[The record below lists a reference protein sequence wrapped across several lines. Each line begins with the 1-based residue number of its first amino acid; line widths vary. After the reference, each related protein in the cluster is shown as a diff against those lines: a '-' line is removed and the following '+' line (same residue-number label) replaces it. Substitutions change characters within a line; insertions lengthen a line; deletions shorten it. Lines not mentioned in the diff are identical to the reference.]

1 MRFDELRLL
10 AFGPF
15 TNESL
20 DLRGGAPGGL
30 HVIYGPNEAG
40 KSTSLRAVKNF
51 LFGMPRRSP
60 DAHVH
65 PLPRLA
71 VGATISEGE
80 RSFVLTRVKRDRND
94 LLGADGSVVAP
105 ELLADLLGHLD
116 ERSFSLR
123 FGLDQV
129 ELEKGAEA
137 LLGGSEEGLFAA
149 GTAGADARSLLRQLE
164 EEAAALYLAR
174 GKLPL
179 LNRQNAEYEQAI
191 AELRRSERPVEKWM
205 LQQRAHETA
214 AQEVASIQKQRSL
227 VRGEL
232 RRLNRLKAVM
242 SDLLEWQKANLR
254 ASELKHVP
262 ELPFDAFDRRIQI
275 STQLKEAQVEA
286 RRIAEDLRAFE
297 QELAQ
302 LPPSSP
308 LADIDDEQLQL
319 GARVGTAIS
328 ARKDLPKRR
337 AALVEQERQIA
348 SLLLELGQSVESSRA
363 LLVARQLLVSSEVT
377 GSVNRLI
384 TQFSGLAIAVSGAE
398 DRVKVL
404 DEQIVKFTRQD
415 SQCTASDRLP
425 SLEALLAEAHQGQK
439 SLFELEQTSKLQS
452 RRGTQIERLRAQ
464 VKCDAPWQVIASHL
478 PPRAQF
484 EAVVTQLGQ
493 TRRLLIEL
501 RKERDAYR
509 VRLDE
514 CNRMRA
520 EEIDLPSDD
529 QLKLAR
535 LARDSAILGDR
546 VSDETSPES
555 IMKLVQ
561 FADSVVD
568 ELRHKAD
575 RVYAAEML
583 GREINDLKEKLTSV
597 ETSVGEQMLA
607 EQAEWQNIVQL
618 GQFLSVTI
626 PKSEVD
632 ILHWYSDLCSIVEF
646 EAEFQAA
653 QQDLERQKSAVGS
666 VEGRIRRELKETTI
680 ELALPGLA
688 VRLEQEIRDAL
699 KRQEREQLRE
709 SRRIQLTK
717 EHELAGVELHR
728 ARRAVENWFKSW
740 SKAVQPLGLM
750 AETSIERAQE
760 VLATLQRIERLVEN
774 ATNYE
779 GRILGMKR
787 DTDSLERDISRY
799 TENDSVLSRA
809 EDDTVDRAIRLQEG
823 IRVARGQ
830 RDDRLKIRSMI
841 EERRMTLAMVQAR
854 LKSAEEQIKVMLSLA
869 AVQTEQELAEVER
882 LAKEKRELALRM
894 SELFERI
901 RVASDGS
908 TIEEL
913 LTEAEPWNGA
923 VRRLIVKID
932 ELDQEGSDLEE
943 ALKQAEADAE
953 GTRLGLLAYQ
963 TEDVAVLRQV
973 VVDRAA
979 SARASLRKY
988 LVLRASHL
996 MLDEQVTRYA
1006 ERFSGPIAGRASEL
1020 FRRVTLGKYS
1030 RLSVGVGDRSL
1041 RCVREGHELEV
1052 SELSRGTRAQLYFA
1066 LRLAS
1071 LERHFEQHAAVPL
1084 IFDDLF
1090 VDFDDDRTT
1099 AAFEILSELAE
1110 KVQILYF
1117 THLARDVEKAHDA
1130 VSKGR
1135 LFTHVIGVS

>member
-15 TNESL
+15 TDESL

-80 RSFVLTRVKRDRND
+80 HSFNLIRVKRDRDN
-94 LLGADGSVVAP
+94 LLDANGSVLTTDP
-105 ELLADLLGHLD
+105 LPDLLGHLD

-149 GTAGADARSLLRQLE
+149 GTAGADARNLLRQLE
-164 EEAAALYLAR
+164 EEASALYLAR

-191 AELRRSERPVEKWM
+191 SDLRRSERPVEKWT
-205 LQQRAHETA
+205 LQQRAYENA
-214 AQEVASIQKQRSL
+214 VQEVASIQKKRSL

-242 SDLLEWQKANLR
+242 SDLLEWQKADLR
-254 ASELKHVP
+254 SKELKHVP
-262 ELPFDAFDRRIQI
+262 DLPADALDRRIQI

-286 RRIAEDLRAFE
+286 RRVSEDLSIFE

-302 LPPSSP
+302 LPEVSALS
-308 LADIDDEQLQL
+308 DIDDEQLQL

-328 ARKDLPKRR
+328 ARKDLPKRK
-337 AALVEQERQIA
+337 AALLEQERQIA
-348 SLLLELGQSVESSRA
+348 ALLRELGRNVEPSES
-363 LLVARQLLVSSEVT
+363 LSVARQMLVGAEVS

-384 TQFSGLAIAVSGAE
+384 MQYSGLINAVDAAKNRISVIEEQRKKFNRNAEKKGANE
-398 DRVKVL
+398 
-404 DEQIVKFTRQD
+404 
-415 SQCTASDRLP
+415 RL
-425 SLEALLAEAHQGQK
+425 SKLEALLVEAQQGQK
-439 SLFELEQTSKLQS
+439 SLVEYDHARKSQAQ
-452 RRGTQIERLRAQ
+452 RAAHIERLRLQ
-464 VKCDAPWQVIASHL
+464 LRCETRWQVIAKHL

-484 EAVVTQLGQ
+484 EAIVSQVGA
-493 TRRLLIEL
+493 TRRALIEQKKEEHSYRERL
-501 RKERDAYR
+501 FSCEKKQAAEQELPSDQQLKRARKERDA
-509 VRLDE
+509 
-514 CNRMRA
+514 
-520 EEIDLPSDD
+520 
-529 QLKLAR
+529 
-535 LARDSAILGDR
+535 AILGNPASR
-546 VSDETSPES
+546 ETSPAA
-555 IMKLVQ
+555 IMELVRA
-561 FADSVVD
+561 ADLIAD
-568 ELRHKAD
+568 ELRQQSE

-583 GREINDLKEKLTSV
+583 RREMDELTERLARATQAVSDLVLKERIDRQPIL
-597 ETSVGEQMLA
+597 
-607 EQAEWQNIVQL
+607 QL
-618 GQFLSVTI
+618 ERALSVAI
-626 PKSEVD
+626 PEHEAD
-632 ILHWYSDLCSIVEF
+632 IFRWYSDMGVLIETEVEF
-646 EAEFQAA
+646 QGI
-653 QQDLERQKSAVGS
+653 QQDLELKHATRVAL
-666 VEGRIRRELKETTI
+666 EERIQRELGEGAV
-680 ELALPGLA
+680 ELTLPGLVA
-688 VRLEQEIRDAL
+688 RLEQVIRDNL
-699 KRQEREQLRE
+699 KLNEREQHEEARWL
-709 SRRIQLTK
+709 QLGK
-717 EHELAGVELHR
+717 DHEAASAELQRAGAAL
-728 ARRAVENWFKSW
+728 ENWRKLW
-740 SKAVQPLGLM
+740 AKAVLPLGLM
-750 AETSIERAQE
+750 ASTSVERAQE
-760 VLATLQRIERLVEN
+760 VLATLQRIERLVET

-779 GRILGMKR
+779 GRILGMQR
-787 DTDSLERDISRY
+787 DTEALERDISRY
-799 TENDSVLSRA
+799 TVGELFAAVG
-809 EDDTVDRAIRLQEG
+809 EHDTVDRAIRLQEC
-823 IRVARGQ
+823 IRVARRQ
-830 RDDRLKIRSMI
+830 RDERERIRSLI
-841 EERRMTLAMVQAR
+841 DERRMTLATVHTR
-854 LKSAEEQIKVMLSLA
+854 LKSAEGQIKVMLSA
-869 AVQTEQELAEVER
+869 AGVSTEQELAEVER
-882 LAKEKRELALRM
+882 LAKEKRGLALRIN
-894 SELFERI
+894 ELFERI

-913 LTEAEPWNGA
+913 LAEAEPWNGA
-923 VRRLIVKID
+923 VRRLIAAID
-932 ELDQEGSDLEE
+932 DLDQESSELED
-943 ALKQAEADAE
+943 ALKQAESDAE
-953 GTRLGLLAYQ
+953 GTRLGLLSYQ
-963 TEDVAVLRQV
+963 TDDVAILRQIAV
-973 VVDRAA
+973 ERAA

-988 LVLRASHL
+988 LVVRAAHL

-1006 ERFSGPIAGRASEL
+1006 ERFSGPIASRASEL

-1030 RLSVGVGDRSL
+1030 RLSVGVGERSL
-1041 RCVREGHELEV
+1041 RCVRQGHEVEV

-1110 KVQILYF
+1110 RVQILYF

-1135 LFTHVIGVS
+1135 LFTHVIGVR